1 MQINYDGRMASTLYS
16 TTTDTEIQISIVLEN
31 YSCFHS
37 TFTEPRVVSLEEP
50 STRVI
55 KCFYSLDM
63 RFKISESAN
72 SESKND
78 VIFST

>member
-16 TTTDTEIQISIVLEN
+16 TTTDTEIQILMVPED

-37 TFTEPRVVSLEEP
+37 TFTENVEEP
-50 STRVI
+50 STRII